1 MDVAIIGFL
10 KADGHRQRI
19 LEMLGRK
26 PGATAR
32 QISHKLRMGRPQ
44 TDATIKELIEKGLL
58 KKEKE
63 GHSLTPEGEKVL
75 TQVKRA
81 GM

>member
-1 MDVAIIGFL
+1 MDVATIGFL
-10 KADGHRQRI
+10 KADSHRLRI

-26 PGATAR
+26 PGATIK
-32 QISHKLRMGRPQ
+32 QISHKLRISRPQ
-44 TDATIKELIEKGLL
+44 TDATIRGLIEKGLL
-58 KKEKE
+58 KEEKE
-63 GHSLTPEGEKVL
+63 AHSLTSEGVKVL